1 MSAAIDPRMLHVGN
15 RIRTHRQKAG
25 LSLTGLA
32 AAAGI
37 GKGTL
42 SELEHGQRN
51 PTLETLYAL
60 AGVLGVPLAGFVSSD
75 DGHQPPARSAPG
87 AAAVIPG
94 DREIT
99 VGGGPVS
106 ARLLEARRVTDGSLI
121 EVYWLS
127 IGPGRRVS
135 PGHGQSVAERL
146 VLVDGEAVVGPEGQ
160 ARQITAGQ
168 ALSWESS
175 GRHVYSSEAGA
186 EGVLTI
192 INPPSTGGSVR

>member
-15 RIRTHRQKAG
+15 RIRTHRQRAG
-25 LSLTGLA
+25 LTLTGLA
-32 AAAGI
+32 TAAGI

-51 PTLETLYAL
+51 PTLETLYAV

-75 DGHQPPARSAPG
+75 DGHQSPAHDAAEGDAVAPG
-87 AAAVIPG
+87 G
-94 DREIT
+94 REIS

-106 ARLLEARRVTDGSLI
+106 ARLLEARRVADGSLI

-135 PGHGQSVAERL
+135 PAHGQGVAERL
-146 VLVDGEAVVGPEGQ
+146 VLVEGEAVVGPEGQ

-175 GRHVYSSEAGA
+175 GRHVYASEAGA

-192 INPPSTGGSVR
+192 INPPTTGAGAR

>member
-15 RIRTHRQKAG
+15 RIRTHRQEAG

-32 AAAGI
+32 TAAGI

-51 PTLETLYAL
+51 PTLETLYAV
-60 AGVLGVPLAGFVSSD
+60 AGVLGVPLAGFVSTD
-75 DGHQPPARSAPG
+75 DAGQQPQHAGVGGVAG
-87 AAAVIPG
+87 TIVG
-94 DREIT
+94 GEIS

-106 ARLLEARRVTDGSLI
+106 ARLLEARRITDGSLI

-127 IGPGRRVS
+127 IGPGCRVS
-135 PGHGQSVAERL
+135 PAHGRGVTEQL
-146 VLVDGEAVVGPEGQ
+146 VLVEGEALVGPEGQ
-160 ARQITAGQ
+160 ARAIGAGQ

-192 INPPSTGGSVR
+192 INPPTGGTMLH

>member
-15 RIRTHRQKAG
+15 RIRTHRQRAG

-32 AAAGI
+32 TAPGI

-51 PTLETLYAL
+51 PTLETLYAV
-60 AGVLGVPLAGFVSSD
+60 AGVLGVPLAGFVSSEE
-75 DGHQPPARSAPG
+75 GHQPLVRGGSGGVGDTPAG
-87 AAAVIPG
+87 Q
-94 DREIT
+94 EIS

-135 PGHGQSVAERL
+135 PAHGRGVAERL
-146 VLVDGEAVVGPEGQ
+146 VLVEGEAVVGPEGQ
-160 ARQITAGQ
+160 TRHIAAGE

-175 GRHVYSSEAGA
+175 GRHVYSSDAGA

-192 INPPSTGGSVR
+192 INPPATGAPAR

>member
-15 RIRTHRQKAG
+15 RIRTHRQGAG

-32 AAAGI
+32 TAAGI

-51 PTLETLYAL
+51 PTLETLYAV
-60 AGVLGVPLAGFVSSD
+60 AGVLGVPLAGFVSTD
-75 DGHQPPARSAPG
+75 DGHQPVASQATGG
-87 AAAVIPG
+87 AGPLPG
-94 DREIT
+94 DGAIS

-106 ARLLEARRVTDGSLI
+106 ARLLEARRVADGSLI
-121 EVYWLS
+121 EVYWLT

-135 PGHGQSVAERL
+135 PAHGRGVAERL
-146 VLVDGEAVVGPEGQ
+146 VLVGGEAEVGPEGW
-160 ARQITAGQ
+160 AKRIKAGQ

-175 GRHVYSSEAGA
+175 GRHVYSSDVGA

-192 INPPSTGGSVR
+192 INPPIPGAAGR